1 MPDAPAF
8 DPLAVVEAS
17 PTLVLRKDLEGWL
30 AIYADDALIED
41 PVGADRY
48 RGKARIEAF
57 WRVFIAPQERIVFHP
72 RRNFVTPR
80 VVMRQVRIE
89 SITPVSPEPVNV
101 EAIIEYRLR
110 PPERGEGTL
119 ITSMRAFW
127 QVRDP
132 VTWHFGQG
140 LAGLHGLLVGIGLG
154 RGNDLGAFFLGT
166 LLGLFN
172 DGLGALVGVGDALSG
187 LGAGLRQ
194 LGFNAL
200 VGGRQLGLGLVGGSK
215 TVRDLAGTLVERG
228 RDRGPDEFHREPDQD
243 QEHDHLGDEG
253 TVDVHFDASIT
264 VTDNAA
270 LHKLRCRPATAG
282 RGGGAAAPGS
292 SLVLTWA
299 GWRSGR

>member
-119 ITSMRAFW
+119 IESMRAFW

-140 LAGLHGLLVGIGLG
+140 LAGLQGLA
-154 RGNDLGAFFLGT
+154 RH
-166 LLGLFN
+166 
-172 DGLGALVGVGDALSG
+172 
-187 LGAGLRQ
+187 
-194 LGFNAL
+194 
-200 VGGRQLGLGLVGGSK
+200 GGRLITKLGLGTALRFGRAMVPRVSQHAAQALLEPLGTAPREQWRQALAAASVRAVGLGDDRSR
-215 TVRDLAGTLVERG
+215 TLDDLAGLWAALRG
-228 RDRGPDEFHREPDQD
+228 DGSVRRPEAVTVGGDEVAAILTGDGPD
-243 QEHDHLGDEG
+243 
-253 TVDVHFDASIT
+253 VAVIA
-264 VTDNAA
+264 
-270 LHKLRCRPATAG
+270 KLS
-282 RGGGAAAPGS
+282 RGKIVQI
-292 SLVLTWA
+292 SLVGA
-299 GWRSGR
+299 